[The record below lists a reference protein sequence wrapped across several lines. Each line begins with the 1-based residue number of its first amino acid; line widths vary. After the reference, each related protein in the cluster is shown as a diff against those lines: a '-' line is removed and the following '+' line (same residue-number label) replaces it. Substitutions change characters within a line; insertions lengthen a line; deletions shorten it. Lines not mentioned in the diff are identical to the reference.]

1 MMTRRHLLAFAA
13 AAMAVAVGRAPMAA
27 QAAKTATVT
36 LIIEGM
42 T

>member
-1 MMTRRHLLAFAA
+1 MMTRRCLFGLAGGAWIAA
-13 AAMAVAVGRAPMAA
+13 AARAAGA
-27 QAAKTATVT
+27 QANTATVT